1 MPQRQ
6 HKHTHNNSQDNMS
19 PPDPSNHTAVD
30 PEKLNTAEAQNKDF
44 KIAAVDMLKDLKEIL
59 ISINDIYGNRKIKE

>member
-1 MPQRQ
+1 
-6 HKHTHNNSQDNMS
+6 MS